1 MKSVKDQ
8 IDKLILD
15 QESLIEKREKKQS
28 SRQLLI
34 EKRASMSRE
43 DLAELNKQVRGIE
56 KGIID
61 ISNQIDELRTKI
73 QDQNEQV
80 AEMKAQL
87 VQLEIKM
94 NEVKKER
101 DSLEFVLEK
110 ERKKFEE
117 MTLSMKI
124 RLSEVS
130 SYMHSCIMGTFYFQR
145 HHSGHPERIALLVML
160 LLGKYL
166 DTSLEAGMYH
176 RYFPGRHMTS
186 MCPKK

>member
-1 MKSVKDQ
+1 
-8 IDKLILD
+8 
-15 QESLIEKREKKQS
+15 
-28 SRQLLI
+28 
-34 EKRASMSRE
+34 
-43 DLAELNKQVRGIE
+43 
-56 KGIID
+56 
-61 ISNQIDELRTKI
+61 
-73 QDQNEQV
+73 
-80 AEMKAQL
+80 
-87 VQLEIKM
+87 M

-176 RYFPGRHMTS
+176 RYFPGRHMTTCAKVTKS
-186 MCPKK
+186 DHQLMIYLPTRKKRCKSTLPGN